1 MAIKRSS
8 QRSRSHRKGSTIVC
22 RIREE
27 EGGFDKTNICQG
39 RLSHNLPIQ
48 SKLNILQWMK
58 FSMCKRGL
66 CTHWLIWLFRKWV
79 GIETMKLWVQW
90 LQREGSYQSIL
101 LLFGRSLD
109 VSCLI
114 HGYYTYVSCLIRT
127 VTIHT
132 IVEAAVSYTVTIH
145 TSHVL
150 YRRLL
155 YILLLK
161 LPARLWSPPRLNDCA
176 ANATVRDRFDIEKFL
191 VWVQKKKKLPPFNR
205 TCVWEGTWVFSK
217 PFLWGFFGVMCFI
230 LLGQNIYALSKSYKF
245 YKNLAQ
251 QCCKSY
257 ILSGFH
263 PNIESTFIQSLIY
276 ICSLDNTKMRYQKQE
291 LVFLLIC

>member
-1 MAIKRSS
+1 
-8 QRSRSHRKGSTIVC
+8 
-22 RIREE
+22 
-27 EGGFDKTNICQG
+27 
-39 RLSHNLPIQ
+39 
-48 SKLNILQWMK
+48 MK

-90 LQREGSYQSIL
+90 LWGEGSYRSIL

-114 HGYYTYVSCLIRT
+114 HGYYTRLLYT

-132 IVEAAVSYTVTIH
+132 NVEAAVLYTVTIH

-191 VWVQKKKKLPPFNR
+191 ARFQEKKKTSSLL
-205 TCVWEGTWVFSK
+205 SK
-217 PFLWGFFGVMCFI
+217 P
-230 LLGQNIYALSKSYKF
+230 SYDKVT
-245 YKNLAQ
+245 K
-251 QCCKSY
+251 
-257 ILSGFH
+257 H
-263 PNIESTFIQSLIY
+263 ESFQSLFFEVFWSNVFY
-276 ICSLDNTKMRYQKQE
+276 TSWTKHLCSVQ
-291 LVFLLIC
+291 VS

>member
-22 RIREE
+22 RIRE
-27 EGGFDKTNICQG
+27 GGGG
-39 RLSHNLPIQ
+39 RFRQNKHLSGEVLPYSLPIQ

-79 GIETMKLWVQW
+79 GVETMKLWVQW
-90 LQREGSYQSIL
+90 LWGEGSYRSIL

-114 HGYYTYVSCLIRT
+114 HGYYTRLLYT

-132 IVEAAVSYTVTIH
+132 NVEAAVLYTVTIH

-150 YRRLL
+150 YGRLL
-155 YILLLK
+155 YILLWK

-176 ANATVRDRFDIEKFL
+176 ANATVTDRFDIEKLLAGVSEEEKTSSF
-191 VWVQKKKKLPPFNR
+191 R
-205 TCVWEGTWVFSK
+205 ICVWQGNQGMSLFFEG
-217 PFLWGFFGVMCFI
+217 FL
-230 LLGQNIYALSKSYKF
+230 
-245 YKNLAQ
+245 
-251 QCCKSY
+251 
-257 ILSGFH
+257 
-263 PNIESTFIQSLIY
+263 E
-276 ICSLDNTKMRYQKQE
+276 
-291 LVFLLIC
+291 

>member
-1 MAIKRSS
+1 MQISESLRWPSKGH
-8 QRSRSHRKGSTIVC
+8 HRDQEVIEKVQQLCAEYG
-22 RIREE
+22 REE

-90 LQREGSYQSIL
+90 LWGEGSYQSLL

-114 HGYYTYVSCLIRT
+114 HGYYTQLPYILLWKLLS
-127 VTIHT
+127 
-132 IVEAAVSYTVTIH
+132 
-145 TSHVL
+145 

-155 YILLLK
+155 YIRLMSYTDGYYTYYCWSCLHACGLHQDWTIVRPMPRSEIALTSKKILRGFRRRKNFLLVK
-161 LPARLWSPPRLNDCA
+161 R
-176 ANATVRDRFDIEKFL
+176 
-191 VWVQKKKKLPPFNR
+191 
-205 TCVWEGTWVFSK
+205 
-217 PFLWGFFGVMCFI
+217 
-230 LLGQNIYALSKSYKF
+230 
-245 YKNLAQ
+245 
-251 QCCKSY
+251 
-257 ILSGFH
+257 
-263 PNIESTFIQSLIY
+263 TFIWQG
-276 ICSLDNTKMRYQKQE
+276 N
-291 LVFLLIC
+291 

>member
-22 RIREE
+22 RIRE
-27 EGGFDKTNICQG
+27 GGGG
-39 RLSHNLPIQ
+39 RFRQNKHLSGEVLPYSLPIQ

-90 LQREGSYQSIL
+90 LWGEGSYQSIL

-114 HGYYTYVSCLIRT
+114 HGYYTRLLYT

-132 IVEAAVSYTVTIH
+132 IVEDAVLYTVTIH

-150 YRRLL
+150 YGRLL
-155 YILLLK
+155 YILLWK
-161 LPARLWSPPRLNDCA
+161 LLSHTRLLYIRLMSYTDGYYTYYCWSCLHACGLHQDWTIVRPMPRSQIALTSKN
-176 ANATVRDRFDIEKFL
+176 FL
-191 VWVQKKKKLPPFNR
+191 LVFEKKKKNFLLLIE
-205 TCVWEGTWVFSK
+205 CVWQGNQGMSLFFEG
-217 PFLWGFFGVMCFI
+217 FL
-230 LLGQNIYALSKSYKF
+230 
-245 YKNLAQ
+245 
-251 QCCKSY
+251 
-257 ILSGFH
+257 
-263 PNIESTFIQSLIY
+263 E
-276 ICSLDNTKMRYQKQE
+276 
-291 LVFLLIC
+291 

>member
-1 MAIKRSS
+1 MQISESLRWPSKGH
-8 QRSRSHRKGSTIVC
+8 HRDQEVIEKVQQLCAEYG
-22 RIREE
+22 REE

-90 LQREGSYQSIL
+90 LWGEGSYRSIL

-127 VTIHT
+127 VPIHT
-132 IVEAAVSYTVTIH
+132 IVEAACTLVVSTKIERLCGQCH
-145 TSHVL
+145 GHRSLWHRKIACWCF
-150 YRRLL
+150 RRRKNFLL
-155 YILLLK
+155 PNLRM
-161 LPARLWSPPRLNDCA
+161 ARQPRH
-176 ANATVRDRFDIEKFL
+176 E
-191 VWVQKKKKLPPFNR
+191 
-205 TCVWEGTWVFSK
+205 S
-217 PFLWGFFGVMCFI
+217 FLWGFFGVMCFI
-230 LLGQNIYALSKSYKF
+230 LLGQSIYALSKYYKS

-251 QCCKSY
+251 QCCNP
-257 ILSGFH
+257 LF
-263 PNIESTFIQSLIY
+263 
-276 ICSLDNTKMRYQKQE
+276 
-291 LVFLLIC
+291 

>member
-1 MAIKRSS
+1 MQISESLRWPSKGH
-8 QRSRSHRKGSTIVC
+8 HRDQEVIEKVQQLCAEYG
-22 RIREE
+22 REE

-48 SKLNILQWMK
+48 WKLNILQWMK

-79 GIETMKLWVQW
+79 GVETMKLWVQW
-90 LQREGSYQSIL
+90 LWGEGSYRSIL

-114 HGYYTYVSCLIRT
+114 HGYYTRLLYT

-132 IVEAAVSYTVTIH
+132 IVEAAVLYTVTIH

-150 YRRLL
+150 YGRLL
-155 YILLLK
+155 YILLWK

-176 ANATVRDRFDIEKFL
+176 ANATVTDRFDIEKLLAGVSEEEKNFL
-191 VWVQKKKKLPPFNR
+191 LLIESAYGKATKA
-205 TCVWEGTWVFSK
+205 WVFSLRVFWSNVFHTSWTK
-217 PFLWGFFGVMCFI
+217 HLCFVQV
-230 LLGQNIYALSKSYKF
+230 L
-245 YKNLAQ
+245 
-251 QCCKSY
+251 
-257 ILSGFH
+257 
-263 PNIESTFIQSLIY
+263 
-276 ICSLDNTKMRYQKQE
+276 
-291 LVFLLIC
+291 